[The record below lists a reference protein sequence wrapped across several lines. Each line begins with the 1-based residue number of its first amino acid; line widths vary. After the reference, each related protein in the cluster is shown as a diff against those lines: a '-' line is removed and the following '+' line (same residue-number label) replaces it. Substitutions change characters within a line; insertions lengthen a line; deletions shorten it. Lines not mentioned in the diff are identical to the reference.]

1 MTDVLRPIL
10 ELSIIIPAVLIAYVP
25 TRSYL
30 KMPIWKLLIWLIPL
44 LIAIPIA
51 GGLFCYSHQLPVER
65 IIGFVT
71 LFLFLVYVHSLHVP
85 AMKSGGLFLAVSA
98 MIACIKNLSIGVD
111 IAICYEWDL
120 AISEQW
126 MGIYA
131 GIFFNAA
138 CYLVGIIAV
147 YPLAGSIRKLV
158 EEERFNET
166 WYVFWV
172 IPVLFIAINFF
183 IRPKRRSIL
192 YTGRL
197 WEAYIA
203 VGLTLLVML
212 IIFYLLFFFVAT
224 ILSRNA
230 RIQQENQFYNRQQER
245 YDSLRIG
252 IEEARQARHDLRH
265 HFSQLYAMADEGD
278 LEGIK
283 SYCREAAARVPKIDM
298 TFSDNR
304 AVDSII
310 GYYCALARREGTPFT
325 AQLDIP
331 ATIPVDEMD
340 MCLVL
345 SNLLENALEASRRT
359 DPARRQ
365 IKVEAYLY
373 SSHLV
378 LMQVTNAFDGQVEES
393 GGAFLSSKR
402 KGKGVGLQSV
412 RRIAAKNGGTCT
424 FQYDGGVFIARTM
437 LRGG

>member
-10 ELSIIIPAVLIAYVP
+10 ELSIIIPGMLIAYVP

-30 KMPIWKLLIWLIPL
+30 KMPIWKLMIWLIPL
-44 LIAIPIA
+44 LIAIPVA
-51 GGLFCYSHQLPVER
+51 GGMFCHAHQLPVDR

-71 LFLFLVYVHSLHVP
+71 FFLLLIYVHTIQVP
-85 AMKSGGLFLAVSA
+85 AMKSGGLFLAISA

-111 IAICYEWDL
+111 IAMCYDWGLEV
-120 AISEQW
+120 SEQW
-126 MGIYA
+126 MCIYA
-131 GIFFNAA
+131 GVFFNAA

-147 YPLAGSIRKLV
+147 YPMTGSIRTLV

-172 IPVLFIAINFF
+172 IPVLFITLNFF
-183 IRPKRRSIL
+183 IRPQQRSTL

-203 VGLTLLVML
+203 VGLTLLVLL
-212 IIFYLLFFFVAT
+212 IMFYLLFFVVAST
-224 ILSRNA
+224 LSRNA
-230 RIQQENQFYNRQQER
+230 RMQQENQFYNRQQER

-265 HFSQLYAMADEGD
+265 HFSQLYAMADDGD

-325 AQLDIP
+325 AQVDIP
-331 ATIPVDEMD
+331 AEIPVNEMD

-345 SNLLENALEASRRT
+345 SNLLENALDASRRT

-365 IKVEAYLY
+365 IEVEAYLY

-378 LMQVTNAFDGQVEES
+378 LMQVTNTFDGTVEES

-412 RRIAAKNGGTCT
+412 RRIAAKNGGTCS
-424 FQYDGGVFIARTM
+424 FQYDGGVFIAKAI
-437 LRGG
+437 LRS

>member
-10 ELSIIIPAVLIAYVP
+10 ELSIIIPGMLIAYVP

-30 KMPIWKLLIWLIPL
+30 KMPIWKLMIWLVPL
-44 LIAIPIA
+44 LIAIPVA
-51 GGLFCYSHQLPVER
+51 GGMFCHAHQLPVDR

-71 LFLFLVYVHSLHVP
+71 FFLLLIYVHTIQVP
-85 AMKSGGLFLAVSA
+85 AMRSGGLFLAISA

-111 IAICYEWDL
+111 IAMCYDWGLEV
-120 AISEQW
+120 SEQW
-126 MGIYA
+126 MCIYA
-131 GIFFNAA
+131 GVFFNAA

-147 YPLAGSIRKLV
+147 YPMTGSIRTLV

-172 IPVLFIAINFF
+172 IPVLFITLNFF
-183 IRPKRRSIL
+183 IRPQQRSTL

-203 VGLTLLVML
+203 VGLTLLVLL
-212 IIFYLLFFFVAT
+212 IMFYLLFFVVAST
-224 ILSRNA
+224 LSRNA
-230 RIQQENQFYNRQQER
+230 RMQQENQFYNRQQER

-265 HFSQLYAMADEGD
+265 HFSQLYAMADDGD

-310 GYYCALARREGTPFT
+310 GYYCALARREATPFT
-325 AQLDIP
+325 AQVDVP
-331 ATIPVDEMD
+331 AEIPVNEMD

-378 LMQVTNAFDGQVEES
+378 LMQVTNTFDGTVEES

-412 RRIAAKNGGTCT
+412 RRIAAKNGGTCS
-424 FQYDGGVFIARTM
+424 FQYDGGVFIAKAM
-437 LRGG
+437 LRS

>member
-10 ELSIIIPAVLIAYVP
+10 ELSIIIPGMLIAYVP

-30 KMPIWKLLIWLIPL
+30 KMPIWKLMIWLIPL
-44 LIAIPIA
+44 LIAIPVA
-51 GGLFCYSHQLPVER
+51 GGMFCHAHQLPVDR

-71 LFLFLVYVHSLHVP
+71 FFLLLIYVHTIQVP
-85 AMKSGGLFLAVSA
+85 AMKSGGLFLAISA

-111 IAICYEWDL
+111 IAMCYDWGLEV
-120 AISEQW
+120 SEQW
-126 MGIYA
+126 MCIYA
-131 GIFFNAA
+131 GVFFNAA

-147 YPLAGSIRKLV
+147 YPMTGSIRTLV

-172 IPVLFIAINFF
+172 IPVLFITLNFF
-183 IRPKRRSIL
+183 IRPQQRSTL

-203 VGLTLLVML
+203 VGLTLLVLL
-212 IIFYLLFFFVAT
+212 IMFYLLFFVVAST
-224 ILSRNA
+224 LSRNA
-230 RIQQENQFYNRQQER
+230 RMQQENQFYNRQQER

-265 HFSQLYAMADEGD
+265 HFSQLYAMADDGD

-325 AQLDIP
+325 AQVDIP
-331 ATIPVDEMD
+331 AEIPVNEMD

-378 LMQVTNAFDGQVEES
+378 LMQVTNTFDGTVEES

-412 RRIAAKNGGTCT
+412 RRIAAKNGGTCS
-424 FQYDGGVFIARTM
+424 FQYDGGVFIAKAM
-437 LRGG
+437 LRS